1 MDYAKFRGIVIRS
14 TDYGEG
20 DRLLAILAFEK
31 GMVTVKAKGVRRKG
45 AKLSHCAQLFF
56 CGDFECVSG
65 NGRYVLTGGSRLY
78 DYTGI
83 AGDLD
88 KYYHACHFIEIASA
102 VIMEDQPDD
111 EMLRLLLNT
120 MHVMICSDM
129 DLALLTAIYEL
140 KTAVITGFAP
150 VTGECAV
157 CGKKQDGMSF
167 SPDNGGMV
175 CCVPGIPVDNGTAE
189 AIGHISSCEGGK
201 LFSIRLSEK
210 QIEGLK
216 KIAAKYLEFVL
227 DRKFGK
233 LEGFE
238 RYNNGGN
245 PG

>member
-20 DRLLAILAFEK
+20 DRLLTILAFEK
-31 GMVTVKAKGVRRKG
+31 GMLTIRAKGVRRKG

-65 NGRYVLTGGSRLY
+65 KGRYVLTGGSRLY

-83 AGDLD
+83 ADDLE

-111 EMLRLLLNT
+111 DMLRLLLNT
-120 MHVMICSDM
+120 MHVMISSGM
-129 DLALLTAIYEL
+129 DLDLLTAIYEL
-140 KTAVITGFAP
+140 RTAVITGFAP

-157 CGKKQDGMSF
+157 CGKTQDEMVF

-175 CCVPGIPVDNGTAE
+175 CCVPGMPVDKETAK
-189 AIGHISSCEGGK
+189 AIAHISSCEDGK
-201 LFSIRLSEK
+201 LFSIRLPKK
-210 QIEGLK
+210 QIAGLK
-216 KIAAKYLEFVL
+216 KIGTKYLEFVL

-238 RYNNGGN
+238 RYNNGG
-245 PG
+245 GSG